1 MNKIYIPIGGIIRQS
16 LIDYPGFIST
26 VIFVKGCNFRC
37 FYCHNPELVLPE
49 LIRQQPDLDIKDILS
64 WINENSVLLDAVVI
78 TGGEPTLYPDLIE
91 FVKLIKSFS
100 LKIKLDT
107 NGTNPEI
114 LKYLIDNNIID
125 YIAMDI
131 KAPLNYEK
139 YKKITGEYLTYETFE
154 KIINSINIIKQGK
167 IDYEFRTTLNHLIKE
182 KDLIEIINSIKGKF
196 FIQKLNTNNKVLNSE
211 ITKMT
216 NQNIDFSY
224 ILNYARTINN
234 VTVNIRD

>member
-182 KDLIEIINSIKGKF
+182 KDLIEIINSIEGKF